1 MEKLNLKFIV
11 KERKNTMGKNEVL
24 EINQIKLDG
33 ALTILNLNAKMES
46 LESLVV
52 QELEKAEYNS
62 IVTMD
67 NFKVMKESSLYL
79 GKVAKDISDFRIAK
93 VKEETQDIK
102 IFEDSLKKFTSMF
115 KSKQD
120 EIKKGLDVFEEETR
134 KQVKAVCIAYFDD
147 YSLEVG
153 LSDEF
158 KNVNLEDMTQTGF
171 MTASGAISKKGKEE
185 VEKRVQVQLNLQ
197 NKVQNRLMM
206 LENECLKAGI
216 EPLTKQ
222 HIQGFLFA
230 DDNTYINNL
239 NMLIDSEL
247 KRAEQIKAKQ
257 EQELRQKIEAENNKP
272 KEEVLQDKEEVTPFD
287 EPKASITIK
296 EEQKIEKVE
305 AKVIP
310 VDSDGKV
317 MKTLSCSI
325 RVPVNATDEQVI
337 NGVIN
342 MIKGDRFPVENIKV
356 M

>member
-1 MEKLNLKFIV
+1 MENENIPSIFDYSSNISVINSNISIMEKQVNELLNENRF
-11 KERKNTMGKNEVL
+11 
-24 EINQIKLDG
+24 
-33 ALTILNLNAKMES
+33 
-46 LESLVV
+46 
-52 QELEKAEYNS
+52 NS
-62 IVTMD
+62 IITMD
-67 NFKVMKESSLYL
+67 NFKVMKESSLFL

-102 IFEDSLKKFTSMF
+102 IFEDSLKKFTNMF

-120 EIKKGLDVFEEETR
+120 EIKQGLDVFEEETR

-257 EQELRQKIEAENNKP
+257 EQELRQKIEAESK
-272 KEEVLQDKEEVTPFD
+272 VKEEVTPFD
-287 EPKASITIK
+287 EPKESITIK

-305 AKVIP
+305 TKIIP

-317 MKTLSCSI
+317 IKTLSCSI
-325 RVPVNATDEQVI
+325 RVPAEATDEQVI
-337 NGVIN
+337 NAVIN

>member
-1 MEKLNLKFIV
+1 MS
-11 KERKNTMGKNEVL
+11 KNEVL

-120 EIKKGLDVFEEETR
+120 EIKKGLDIFEEETR

-272 KEEVLQDKEEVTPFD
+272 KEEVTPFD

-325 RVPVNATDEQVI
+325 RVPAEATDEQVI
-337 NGVIN
+337 NAVIN
-342 MIKGDRFPVENIKV
+342 MIKNDKFPIENIKV

>member
-1 MEKLNLKFIV
+1 MS
-11 KERKNTMGKNEVL
+11 KNEVL

-52 QELEKAEYNS
+52 QELEKAEYSS

-67 NFKVMKESSLYL
+67 NFKVMKESSLFL

-115 KSKQD
+115 KTKQD
-120 EIKKGLDVFEEETR
+120 EIKKGLDIFEEETR

-147 YSLEVG
+147 YSLEVS

-272 KEEVLQDKEEVTPFD
+272 KEEVTPFD
-287 EPKASITIK
+287 EPKATITIK

-325 RVPVNATDEQVI
+325 RVPAEATDEQVI
-337 NGVIN
+337 NAVIN
-342 MIKGDRFPVENIKV
+342 MIKGDKFPIENIKV
-356 M
+356 V

>member
-1 MEKLNLKFIV
+1 MS
-11 KERKNTMGKNEVL
+11 RNEVL

-102 IFEDSLKKFTSMF
+102 IFEDSLKRFTNMF

-120 EIKKGLDVFEEETR
+120 EIKQGLDVFEEETR

-272 KEEVLQDKEEVTPFD
+272 KEEVTPFD
-287 EPKASITIK
+287 EPKATITIK

-337 NGVIN
+337 NAVIQ
-342 MIKGDRFPVENIKV
+342 MIKADKFPVENIKV
-356 M
+356 V

>member
-1 MEKLNLKFIV
+1 MS
-11 KERKNTMGKNEVL
+11 KNEVL

-33 ALTILNLNAKMES
+33 TLTILNLNAKMES

-67 NFKVMKESSLYL
+67 NFKVMKESSLFL

-102 IFEDSLKKFTSMF
+102 IFEDSLKRFTSMF

-120 EIKKGLDVFEEETR
+120 EIKQGLDVFEEETR

-247 KRAEQIKAKQ
+247 KRAEQIKAKH
-257 EQELRQKIEAENNKP
+257 EQELREKIEAENDKP
-272 KEEVLQDKEEVTPFD
+272 KEEVTPFD

-337 NGVIN
+337 NAVIN
-342 MIKGDRFPVENIKV
+342 MIKGDKFPIENIKV

>member
-1 MEKLNLKFIV
+1 MS
-11 KERKNTMGKNEVL
+11 KNEVL

-33 ALTILNLNAKMES
+33 TLTILNLNAKMES

-102 IFEDSLKKFTSMF
+102 IFEDSLKKFTNMF
-115 KSKQD
+115 KAKQD
-120 EIKKGLDVFEEETR
+120 EIKQGLDIFEEETR

-171 MTASGAISKKGKEE
+171 MTASGSISKKGKEE

-222 HIQGFLFA
+222 HIQGFLMS
-230 DDNTYINNL
+230 DDNTYISNL

-342 MIKGDRFPVENIKV
+342 MIKGDRFPIENIKV

>member
-1 MEKLNLKFIV
+1 
-11 KERKNTMGKNEVL
+11 MGKNEVL

-33 ALTILNLNAKMES
+33 TLTILNLNAKMES

-120 EIKKGLDVFEEETR
+120 EIKQGLDIFEEETR

-230 DDNTYINNL
+230 NDNTYINNL

-257 EQELRQKIEAENNKP
+257 EQELRQKIEAESKG
-272 KEEVLQDKEEVTPFD
+272 KEEVTPFD
-287 EPKASITIK
+287 GPKATITIK

-305 AKVIP
+305 TKIIP

-325 RVPVNATDEQVI
+325 RVPAEATDEQVI
-337 NGVIN
+337 NAVIN
-342 MIKGDRFPVENIKV
+342 MIKGDKFPIENIKV

>member
-1 MEKLNLKFIV
+1 MS
-11 KERKNTMGKNEVL
+11 KNEVL

-67 NFKVMKESSLYL
+67 NFKAMKESSLSL
-79 GKVAKDISDFRIAK
+79 GRYAKDINEFRIAK
-93 VKEETQDIK
+93 VKQETQDIK
-102 IFEDSLKKFTSMF
+102 IFEDSLKRFTSMF

-120 EIKKGLDVFEEETR
+120 EIKRGLDVFEEETR

-158 KNVNLEDMTQTGF
+158 KNINLEDMTQTGF

-185 VEKRVQVQLNLQ
+185 VERRVQVQLNLQ
-197 NKVQNRLMM
+197 NKVENRLMM

-247 KRAEQIKAKQ
+247 RRAEQIKAKQ
-257 EQELRQKIEAENNKP
+257 EQELRQKIEAESK
-272 KEEVLQDKEEVTPFD
+272 VKEEVTPFD
-287 EPKASITIK
+287 EPKASIT
-296 EEQKIEKVE
+296 
-305 AKVIP
+305 
-310 VDSDGKV
+310 
-317 MKTLSCSI
+317 
-325 RVPVNATDEQVI
+325 
-337 NGVIN
+337 
-342 MIKGDRFPVENIKV
+342 
-356 M
+356 

>member
-1 MEKLNLKFIV
+1 
-11 KERKNTMGKNEVL
+11 MGKNEVL

-102 IFEDSLKKFTSMF
+102 IFEDSLKRFTSMF

-120 EIKKGLDVFEEETR
+120 EIKQGLDVFEEETR

-230 DDNTYINNL
+230 DDNTYISNL

-272 KEEVLQDKEEVTPFD
+272 KEEVTPFD
-287 EPKASITIK
+287 EPKATITIK

-337 NGVIN
+337 NAVIN
-342 MIKGDRFPVENIKV
+342 MIKGDRFPIENIKV

>member
-1 MEKLNLKFIV
+1 MS
-11 KERKNTMGKNEVL
+11 KNEVL

-52 QELEKAEYNS
+52 QELEKEEYNS

-67 NFKVMKESSLYL
+67 NFKSMKESSLFL

-102 IFEDSLKKFTSMF
+102 IFEDSLKKFTNMF

-120 EIKKGLDVFEEETR
+120 EIKQGLDVFEKETR

-158 KNVNLEDMTQTGF
+158 KNINLEDMTQTGF
-171 MTASGAISKKGKEE
+171 MTASRSISKKGKEE

-230 DDNTYINNL
+230 DDNTYISNL

-257 EQELRQKIEAENNKP
+257 EQELRQKIEAESKV

-287 EPKASITIK
+287 EPKETITIK

-317 MKTLSCSI
+317 MKTLCCSI
-325 RVPVNATDEQVI
+325 RVPAEATDEQII
-337 NGVIN
+337 NAVIN
-342 MIKGDRFPVENIKV
+342 MIKGDKFPIENIKV

>member
-1 MEKLNLKFIV
+1 MS
-11 KERKNTMGKNEVL
+11 KNEVL

-67 NFKVMKESSLYL
+67 NFKAMKESSLSL
-79 GKVAKDISDFRIAK
+79 GRYAKDISDFRIAK

-120 EIKKGLDVFEEETR
+120 EIKKGLDIFEEETR

-272 KEEVLQDKEEVTPFD
+272 KEEVTPFD

-325 RVPVNATDEQVI
+325 RVPAEATDEQVI
-337 NGVIN
+337 NAVIN
-342 MIKGDRFPVENIKV
+342 MIKGDKFPIENIKV

>member
-1 MEKLNLKFIV
+1 MVSPRVECLRRACDIYTYAFYKQF
-11 KERKNTMGKNEVL
+11 KNEDIDKHV
-24 EINQIKLDG
+24 DDSFYG
-33 ALTILNLNAKMES
+33 AFAIPYTRTVYQAL
-46 LESLVV
+46 
-52 QELEKAEYNS
+52 Q
-62 IVTMD
+62 
-67 NFKVMKESSLYL
+67 
-79 GKVAKDISDFRIAK
+79 
-93 VKEETQDIK
+93 
-102 IFEDSLKKFTSMF
+102 
-115 KSKQD
+115 
-120 EIKKGLDVFEEETR
+120 EIKYLD
-134 KQVKAVCIAYFDD
+134 DD
-147 YSLEVG
+147 DDTPCSQQ

-171 MTASGAISKKGKEE
+171 MTASGSISKKGKEE

-230 DDNTYINNL
+230 DDNTYISNL

-257 EQELRQKIEAENNKP
+257 EQELRQKIEAESK
-272 KEEVLQDKEEVTPFD
+272 VKEEVTPFD
-287 EPKASITIK
+287 EPKASVTIK

-305 AKVIP
+305 VKVIP

-325 RVPVNATDEQVI
+325 RVPVEATDDQVI
-337 NGVIN
+337 NAVIN
-342 MIKGDRFPVENIKV
+342 MIKGDKFPIENIKV

>member
-1 MEKLNLKFIV
+1 MS
-11 KERKNTMGKNEVL
+11 RNEVI

-52 QELEKAEYNS
+52 QELEKVEYNS

-67 NFKVMKESSLYL
+67 NFKSMKESSLFL
-79 GKVAKDISDFRIAK
+79 GKVAKEISDFRIAK

-102 IFEDSLKKFTSMF
+102 VFEDSLKKFTSMF
-115 KSKQD
+115 KAKQD
-120 EIKKGLDVFEEETR
+120 EIKKGLEVFEEETR
-134 KQVKAVCIAYFDD
+134 IQIKEVCKAYFEN
-147 YSLEVG
+147 YSLETG
-153 LSDEF
+153 LKDEF
-158 KNVNLEDMTQTGF
+158 KNINLEDLTQTGF

-185 VEKRVQVQLNLQ
+185 IEKRVQVQLNLQ
-197 NKVQNRLMM
+197 NKVDNRLMM

-230 DDNTYINNL
+230 DDATYMNNL

-257 EQELRQKIEAENNKP
+257 ERELREKIEAENKS
-272 KEEVLQDKEEVTPFD
+272 KDEVLQVEKDQEVTPFD
-287 EPKASITIK
+287 EPVAAFIIK
-296 EEQKIEKVE
+296 EEPKV
-305 AKVIP
+305 KKPIL
-310 VDSDGKV
+310 DDGKIIRV
-317 MKTLSCSI
+317 LSCEI
-325 RVPVNATDEQVI
+325 RVPNDATNEQVI
-337 NGVIN
+337 NAVIQ
-342 MIKGDRFPVENIKV
+342 MIKADRFPIENIKV

>member
-52 QELEKAEYNS
+52 QELEKEEYNS

-67 NFKVMKESSLYL
+67 NFKVMKESSLFL

-102 IFEDSLKKFTSMF
+102 IFEDSLKRFTNMF

-120 EIKKGLDVFEEETR
+120 EIKQGLDVFEEETR

-230 DDNTYINNL
+230 DDNTYISNL

-257 EQELRQKIEAENNKP
+257 EQELRQKIEAESKV

-287 EPKASITIK
+287 EPKASVTIK

-325 RVPVNATDEQVI
+325 RVPAKATDEQVI
-337 NGVIN
+337 NAVIQ
-342 MIKGDRFPVENIKV
+342 MIKADKFPVENIKV
-356 M
+356 V

>member
-1 MEKLNLKFIV
+1 MS
-11 KERKNTMGKNEVL
+11 KNEVL

-33 ALTILNLNAKMES
+33 TLTILNLNAKMES

-102 IFEDSLKKFTSMF
+102 IFEDSLKRFTNMF

-120 EIKKGLDVFEEETR
+120 EIKQGLDIFEEETR

-272 KEEVLQDKEEVTPFD
+272 KEEVTPFD

-325 RVPVNATDEQVI
+325 RVPAEATDEQVI
-337 NGVIN
+337 NAVIN

>member
-1 MEKLNLKFIV
+1 MS
-11 KERKNTMGKNEVL
+11 KNEVL

-67 NFKVMKESSLYL
+67 NFKSMKESSLFL

-102 IFEDSLKKFTSMF
+102 LFEDSLKRFTSMF

-120 EIKKGLDVFEEETR
+120 EIKQGLDVFEEETR

-158 KNVNLEDMTQTGF
+158 KNINLEDMTQTGF
-171 MTASGAISKKGKEE
+171 MTASGSISKKGKEE
-185 VEKRVQVQLNLQ
+185 IEKRVQVQLNLQ

-272 KEEVLQDKEEVTPFD
+272 KEEVTPFD
-287 EPKASITIK
+287 EPKATITIK

-325 RVPVNATDEQVI
+325 RVPAEATDEQVI
-337 NGVIN
+337 NAVIK
-342 MIKGDRFPVENIKV
+342 MIKSDKFPIENIKV

>member
-1 MEKLNLKFIV
+1 MS
-11 KERKNTMGKNEVL
+11 KNEVL

-46 LESLVV
+46 LENLVV
-52 QELEKAEYNS
+52 QELEKSEYNS

-67 NFKVMKESSLYL
+67 NFKVMKESSLFL

-102 IFEDSLKKFTSMF
+102 IFEDSLKKFTNMF

-120 EIKKGLDVFEEETR
+120 EIKQGLDIFEEETR

-230 DDNTYINNL
+230 DDNTYISNL

-257 EQELRQKIEAENNKP
+257 EQELRQKIEAETSAKNAP
-272 KEEVLQDKEEVTPFD
+272 VKETELTPFD
-287 EPKASITIK
+287 EPVQEIVEEIK
-296 EEQKIEKVE
+296 EEVKT
-305 AKVIP
+305 IP
-310 VDSDGKV
+310 NPYHIPNDGKV
-317 MKTLSCSI
+317 MKTLSCTI
-325 RVPVNATDEQVI
+325 RVSKDATDEQVI
-337 NGVIN
+337 NAVIR
-342 MIKGDRFPVENIKV
+342 MIKDDKFPIENIKV
-356 M
+356 E

>member
-1 MEKLNLKFIV
+1 
-11 KERKNTMGKNEVL
+11 MGKNEVL

-102 IFEDSLKKFTSMF
+102 IFEDSLKRFISMF

-120 EIKKGLDVFEEETR
+120 EIKQGLDIFEEETR

-147 YSLEVG
+147 YSLEVC

-216 EPLTKQ
+216 EPLTIE
-222 HIQGFLFA
+222 HVQGFLFET
-230 DDNTYINNL
+230 DERYETKL
-239 NMLIDSEL
+239 KVLIDAEIKRSEVA
-247 KRAEQIKAKQ
+247 KIKVQAETRKAV
-257 EQELRQKIEAENNKP
+257 AEEK
-272 KEEVLQDKEEVTPFD
+272 TPFD
-287 EPKASITIK
+287 DCPPPQDSEIIKYASCGSYQELEQPIK
-296 EEQKIEKVE
+296 KEAPVVAEDGKIEK
-305 AKVIP
+305 
-310 VDSDGKV
+310 
-317 MKTLSCSI
+317 TLSIKIS
-325 RVPVNATDEQVI
+325 VPAKATDEQIISAVI
-337 NGVIN
+337 K
-342 MIKGDRFPVENIKV
+342 MIKADTLPVENIEV
-356 M
+356 R

>member
-1 MEKLNLKFIV
+1 
-11 KERKNTMGKNEVL
+11 
-24 EINQIKLDG
+24 
-33 ALTILNLNAKMES
+33 
-46 LESLVV
+46 
-52 QELEKAEYNS
+52 
-62 IVTMD
+62 
-67 NFKVMKESSLYL
+67 
-79 GKVAKDISDFRIAK
+79 
-93 VKEETQDIK
+93 
-102 IFEDSLKKFTSMF
+102 MF

-120 EIKKGLDVFEEETR
+120 EIKQGLDIFEEETR

-230 DDNTYINNL
+230 DDNTYISNL

-257 EQELRQKIEAENNKP
+257 EQELRQKIEAESKG
-272 KEEVLQDKEEVTPFD
+272 KEEVTPFD
-287 EPKASITIK
+287 EPKATITIK

-305 AKVIP
+305 TKIIP

-325 RVPVNATDEQVI
+325 RVPVEASDEQVI
-337 NGVIN
+337 NAVIQ
-342 MIKGDRFPVENIKV
+342 MIKADKFPVENIKV
-356 M
+356 V

>member
-1 MEKLNLKFIV
+1 MS
-11 KERKNTMGKNEVL
+11 KNEVL

-67 NFKVMKESSLYL
+67 NFKVMKESSLFL

-120 EIKKGLDVFEEETR
+120 EIKQGLNVFEEETR

-171 MTASGAISKKGKEE
+171 MTASGSISKKGKEE

-230 DDNTYINNL
+230 DDNTYISNL

-257 EQELRQKIEAENNKP
+257 EQELRQKIEAETSSENAP
-272 KEEVLQDKEEVTPFD
+272 VKETELTPFD
-287 EPKASITIK
+287 EPVQEVKEEIK
-296 EEQKIEKVE
+296 EEVKT
-305 AKVIP
+305 IP
-310 VDSDGKV
+310 NPYHIPNDEKV
-317 MKTLSCSI
+317 MKTLSCTI
-325 RVPVNATDEQVI
+325 RVSKDATDEQVI
-337 NGVIN
+337 NAVIR
-342 MIKGDRFPVENIKV
+342 MIKDDKFPIENIKV
-356 M
+356 E

>member
-1 MEKLNLKFIV
+1 MS
-11 KERKNTMGKNEVL
+11 KNEVL

-102 IFEDSLKKFTSMF
+102 IFEDSLKRFTNMF

-120 EIKKGLDVFEEETR
+120 EIKQGLDIFEEETR

-272 KEEVLQDKEEVTPFD
+272 KEEVTPFD
-287 EPKASITIK
+287 EPVAAFIIK
-296 EEQKIEKVE
+296 EEPKVEKIEVKP
-305 AKVIP
+305 ILN
-310 VDSDGKV
+310 DGKV
-317 MKTLSCSI
+317 IRILSCEI
-325 RVPVNATDEQVI
+325 RVPNDATNEQVI
-337 NGVIN
+337 NAVIQ
-342 MIKGDRFPVENIKV
+342 MIKADRFPIENIKV